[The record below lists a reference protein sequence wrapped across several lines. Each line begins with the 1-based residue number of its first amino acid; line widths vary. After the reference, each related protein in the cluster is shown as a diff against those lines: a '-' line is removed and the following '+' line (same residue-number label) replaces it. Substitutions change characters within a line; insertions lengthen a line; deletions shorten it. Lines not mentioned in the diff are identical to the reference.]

1 MTDDK
6 IAGKAVLVTGSSSGI
21 GEAIARRFA
30 GLGAKVVVNSA
41 QSVSAGEQLAQSLPD
56 AIYLQADIS
65 DAVDC
70 QGLIDATIEK
80 YGRLDLLVNNAGTT
94 EVIPHEDFD
103 AATDEIWERILGVNV
118 IGTWRLSKLA
128 VPFLREGG
136 GGSIINISSIA
147 GVRPIGSSIPYS
159 VSKAA
164 INHMTELMAKVVGPE
179 VRINAVAPGLIDT
192 PWTAGWEEMHTSV
205 EKVAPLQRSGLPD
218 DIAEACI
225 GLARADYVTGQ
236 VLVVDGGLTS
246 VM

>member
-1 MTDDK
+1 MTDNS
-6 IAGKAVLVTGSSSGI
+6 ISGKVVLVTGSSSGI

-30 GLGAKVVVNSA
+30 GLGAKVVVNSTR
-41 QSVSAGEQLAQSLPD
+41 SVSAGEEVAASLPE
-56 AIYLQADIS
+56 AMYVQADIG
-65 DAVDC
+65 DATAC
-70 QGLIDATIEK
+70 EALIDAAIEK
-80 YGRLDLLVNNAGTT
+80 YGRLDVLVNNAGTT
-94 EVIPHEDFD
+94 EVISHEDFD

-128 VPFLREGG
+128 VPILREDG

-147 GVRPIGSSIPYS
+147 GVRPVGSSIPYS

-164 INHMTELMAKVVGPE
+164 INHMTELMARVAGPD

-192 PWTAGWEEMHTSV
+192 PWTAGWEEMHASV
-205 EKVAPLQRSGLPD
+205 EKVAPLHRSGLPE

-225 GLARADYVTGQ
+225 GLTRAEYVTGQ

>member
-6 IAGKAVLVTGSSSGI
+6 IAGEVVLVTGSSSGI

-30 GLGAKVVVNSA
+30 GLGAKVVVNSVR
-41 QSVSAGEQLAQSLPD
+41 SVSAGEKVAESLPE
-56 AIYLQADIS
+56 AIYVQADIS
-65 DAVDC
+65 NAADC
-70 QGLIDATIEK
+70 EGLLVSTLKE

-94 EVIPHEDFD
+94 EVIPHEDFE
-103 AATDEIWERILGVNV
+103 AVTDEIWERILGVNV

-128 VPFLREGG
+128 MPILRKDG

-147 GVRPIGSSIPYS
+147 GVRPVGSSIPYS

-164 INHMTELMAKVVGPE
+164 INHMTELMAKVAGPE

-192 PWTAGWEEMHTSV
+192 PWTSGWDEMHESV
-205 EKVAPLQRSGLPD
+205 EKVAPLRRSGLPED
-218 DIAEACI
+218 VAEACV
-225 GLARADYVTGQ
+225 GLMRAEYVTGQ
-236 VLVVDGGLTS
+236 VLVVDGGLTG